1 MAVVVRLGE
10 LGNISF
16 EISNDKGR
24 GNYLSLRSGQT
35 NNSIR
40 QLTIYASTLTGI
52 ITLTIGTLLVF
63 TASSTELRLAS
74 NSISHS
80 EALLQSIPSI
90 ASGITTNNTK
100 VEINNQTSKELSS
113 LCSVNDL
120 AFVVFPSYLAQTPAK
135 PIPQALAT
143 SNTSGPTTTASS
155 NSPQHIQNLTN
166 LTYGSPAEGSSFC
179 ATTIKKNTPLHFR
192 YFPLSDGKHQVVA
205 IVEIIAQG
213 HPLYFY
219 IKYVLSKV
227 LFALI
232 FVGTLTSLSLW
243 YLYRRN
249 LAATFGLSSVELA
262 SLIQEQEALLK
273 GISEGVIACDTN
285 GEVRFFNAESRRLIG
300 IPERSIGR
308 PLKHLVRGRRLR
320 QILTGEVPGRDLPVV
335 VGRSILSIS
344 RIPVERDGKSLGH
357 VITIQDRTE
366 WEGLLR
372 ELDGMV
378 GMTEALRAQA
388 HEFSNKIHTIVGLI
402 ELGESTEAINFAL
415 NLSTRENLTNERLDE
430 IDDPLLRALIIA
442 KSAVTS
448 ERGVTL
454 GVTNETKVRGALRN
468 PLDILTVVGNLIDNA
483 LDAVLSKG
491 ESETTSQSGDDSKWI
506 ELDLET
512 IEDDLYITVTD
523 SGHGV
528 PNALFSSIFTDGYST
543 KVAGRGYRRGL
554 GLALVAQIAAKY
566 NGEVEVENI
575 PGASFTV
582 TLRGALDNRN
592 QAKLGR

>member
-1 MAVVVRLGE
+1 M
-10 LGNISF
+10 
-16 EISNDKGR
+16 
-24 GNYLSLRSGQT
+24 SLRSSQT

-40 QLTIYASTLTGI
+40 QLAIYASTLTGI

-100 VEINNQTSKELSS
+100 VEITKQTSKELMS
-113 LCSVNDL
+113 LCSVNEL
-120 AFVVFPSYLAQTPAK
+120 AFVFFPSYLALTPTK
-135 PIPQALAT
+135 PTLQAITT
-143 SNTSGPTTTASS
+143 STNTVPTTTVSVP
-155 NSPQHIQNLTN
+155 SPQHLQDLTN
-166 LTYGSPAEGSSFC
+166 LTYRSPNEGNSFC
-179 ATTIKKNTPLHFR
+179 TATIKRNTPLHFR
-192 YFPLSDGKHQVVA
+192 YFALSDGKSQAVA
-205 IVEIIAQG
+205 IVEIIALG

-219 IKYVLSKV
+219 IRYVLSKV

-249 LAATFGLSSVELA
+249 LAATFGLSSAELS

-308 PLKHLVRGRRLR
+308 PLKHLIRGRRLR
-320 QILTGEVPGRDLPVV
+320 QIVTGEVSGRDLPVV

-344 RIPVERDGKSLGH
+344 RLPVERDGKNLGH

-402 ELGESTEAINFAL
+402 ELGESAEAINFAL
-415 NLSTRENLTNERLDE
+415 NLSTRESLTNERLEE

-454 GVTNETKVRGALRN
+454 GVTNETRVHGALKN
-468 PLDILTVVGNLIDNA
+468 SLDILTVVGNLIDNA

-491 ESETTSQSGDDSKWI
+491 EPETTFQSSDDSKWI

-523 SGHGV
+523 SGCGV
-528 PNALFSSIFTDGYST
+528 PNALLSSIFTDGYST

-566 NGEVEVENI
+566 NGDVEVENI

-582 TLRGALDNRN
+582 SLRGVLDN
-592 QAKLGR
+592 QS